1 MRIAIMGT
9 GALGGFFGCRLAAAG
24 LDVTFIARN
33 RTLAALRADGIRL
46 DSPTLG
52 QIAAPKVTATDDPG
66 SVGTVDLVL
75 FTVKAYQIEAA
86 AAQMRP
92 MIGKD
97 TSVVPL
103 LNGLEVV
110 ERLAA
115 VLGGEPVL
123 GGMSYVASAMP
134 EPAVIRHFGND
145 GFTFGEPSGGGS
157 WRGDRIADT
166 MAKAGIPAELSRDIE
181 RELWTKALMFCGTG
195 GLLAL
200 CRRPFGELRADPD
213 TRRVFEGAL
222 REVEAVAR
230 AKGILFGQD
239 VVAHACRVLDGF
251 PPEGTSSMLRD
262 VLAGRPLEVETVNGA
277 VVRQAH
283 ALGVP
288 VPYNEAIYAGLKLL
302 ARGQPA

>member
-24 LDVTFIARN
+24 LDVTFVARN
-33 RTLAALRADGIRL
+33 RTLAALREHGIRL
-46 DSPTLG
+46 ESPTLG
-52 QIAAPKVTATDDPG
+52 RIAAPRVKATDDPG
-66 SVGTVDLVL
+66 AVGPVDLVI

-86 AAQMRP
+86 AEQIRP
-92 MIGKD
+92 MIGRG
-97 TSVVPL
+97 TAVVPL

-110 ERLAA
+110 ERLSA
-115 VLGGEPVL
+115 VLGGEPVM

-145 GFTFGEPSGGGS
+145 GFTFGEPPGGGS
-157 WRGDRIADT
+157 ARGEAIAAA

-181 RELWTKALMFCGTG
+181 KELWTKALMFCGTG

-200 CRRPFGELRADPD
+200 CRKPFGELRADPD

-222 REVEAVAR
+222 SEVEAVAR
-230 AKGILFGQD
+230 AKGIALDPD
-239 VVAHACRVLDGF
+239 VVAKACRVLDGF

-277 VVRQAH
+277 VVRQAR
-283 ALGVP
+283 ALGLA

-302 ARGQPA
+302 AGGQSA

>member
-33 RTLAALRADGIRL
+33 RTLAALRQHGIRL
-46 DSPTLG
+46 ESPTLG
-52 QIAAPKVTATDDPG
+52 EIAAPQVQATDDPAA
-66 SVGTVDLVL
+66 VGPVDLVV

-86 AAQMRP
+86 ATQMRP
-92 MIGKD
+92 MVGAQ
-97 TSVVPL
+97 TAVVPL

-110 ERLAA
+110 ERLTA
-115 VLGGEPVL
+115 VLGAAPVL

-145 GFTFGEPSGGGS
+145 GFTFGEPAGGLS
-157 WRGDRIADT
+157 PRVERIAAV
-166 MAKAGIPAELSRDIE
+166 MAKAGIPTVPSPDIQK
-181 RELWTKALMFCGTG
+181 ELWTKATMFCGTG

-222 REVEAVAR
+222 HEVAAVAR
-230 AKGILFGQD
+230 AKGIALADD
-239 VVAHACRVLDGF
+239 VVAQACKVLDGF

-277 VVRQAH
+277 VVRQART
-283 ALGVP
+283 LGVP
-288 VPYNEAIYAGLKLL
+288 VPYNEAIHAGLKLL
-302 ARGQPA
+302 ARGQSV